1 VNGGPQIGR
10 EKWRRK
16 LSEAGIDG
24 RLAAQLAELVRP
36 SVTLMAEP
44 TTSEDSLPIG
54 SSKLG
59 GRPDLPAG
67 LAWPTR
73 PPHAWEVPRGD
84 RSSMQQHRPLAFL
97 AQIALSDIAAVGGT
111 DLELPNCGL
120 LSFFYDAD
128 DQPWGFRPED
138 RAGFNL
144 MWFGDRALQR
154 REPPET
160 LQERFNAVRLSARAR
175 ECVPCPD
182 TFAVSE
188 ILDGSVDAGFNRD
201 KLSNFL
207 YEDKGREY
215 SNAKHALGG
224 WPTVIQGEMETE
236 CQLVANGIFCGGPEG
251 FASERAARLRP
262 GAADWRLILQLDSD
276 DNAGWMWGDVGR
288 LYVWMREQDVRARR
302 FDRCWTILQ
311 CC

>member
-1 VNGGPQIGR
+1 MNWGPQIDR
-10 EKWRRK
+10 EKWQRK
-16 LSEAGIDG
+16 FSEAGIDG
-24 RLAAQLAELVRP
+24 RLAAQLAQLVRP
-36 SVTLMAEP
+36 SVTLTAEP
-44 TTSEDSLPIG
+44 TASEDSLPIG

-59 GRPDLPAG
+59 GRPDLPVG
-67 LAWPTR
+67 LPWPTR
-73 PPHAWEVPRGD
+73 PPYAWEVP
-84 RSSMQQHRPLAFL
+84 QQHRPLALL

-128 DQPWGFRPED
+128 DQPWGIRPED

-144 MWFGDRALQR
+144 MWSGDRALQR

-160 LQERFNAVRLSARAR
+160 LRERFNAVRLSAQAR
-175 ECVPCPD
+175 ECVPSTD

-188 ILDGSVDAGFNRD
+188 ILDGSVDAGFNGD

-207 YEDKGREY
+207 YEDKGKEY
-215 SNAKHALGG
+215 SNKGHALGG
-224 WPTVIQGEMETE
+224 WPTVIQGQMETE
-236 CQLVANGIFCGGPEG
+236 CQLVTNGIFSGGPEG
-251 FASERAARLRP
+251 RAGERAARLRP

-276 DNAGWMWGDVGR
+276 DDAGWMWGDVGR
-288 LYVWMREQDVRARR
+288 LYVWMREEDVRARR
-302 FDRCWTILQ
+302 FDRCWTMLQ